1 MGLSD
6 GSIPTA
12 RARGFLLR
20 GALVAAACLLVAG
33 CKEGGAEPTA
43 EPDRPTSQPESKA
56 EAQAAPPAAEKP
68 APTPEAPAAKAP
80 ESEAKAG
87 AAKAPEAAKAQAA
100 GQAHADVKKSEA
112 PGAAPEPPPAPPP
125 AAAPEPPPTVAAAPA
140 PTPEPPPPPPV
151 VSPKVGEQSFSLW
164 MQSSGRYKA
173 GQQGFVEVVLVPK
186 GDFHCNQEYPY
197 KMKLGAPPAG
207 VTYPT
212 PIVRAEGVSVSASR
226 AVMRVP
232 FVPQN
237 AGDANVAGKFYFS
250 VCTSEQCVIDNR
262 DVAVTVKVE

>member
-1 MGLSD
+1 MALSE
-6 GSIPTA
+6 GSI
-12 RARGFLLR
+12 RAATFSGGFVLQ
-20 GALVAAACLLVAG
+20 GALAAAAFLLVAG

-43 EPDRPTSQPESKA
+43 EPDRPTSQPEAKA
-56 EAQAAPPAAEKP
+56 EAKEAPPAAEKP
-68 APTPEAPAAKAP
+68 APAP
-80 ESEAKAG
+80 EAKAG
-87 AAKAPEAAKAQAA
+87 AAAAPEVAKPPAA
-100 GQAHADVKKSEA
+100 GQAHAGSEKKSLA
-112 PGAAPEPPPAPPP
+112 PAAAPEPPPAPTP
-125 AAAPEPPPTVAAAPA
+125 AATPEPAPTVAAAPA

-151 VSPKVGEQSFSLW
+151 VSPKMGEQSFSLW

-197 KMKLGAPPAG
+197 KMKLGAPPEG

-212 PIVRAEGVSVSASR
+212 PIVRTEGVSVSASR

-237 AGDANVAGKFYFS
+237 AGDTQVAGKFYFS

>member
-1 MGLSD
+1 MALSG
-6 GSIPTA
+6 GSNQATHV
-12 RARGFLLR
+12 RGFVVQ
-20 GALVAAACLLVAG
+20 GALAAAACFLAAG

-43 EPDRPTSQPESKA
+43 EPDRATIQPEAKP
-56 EAQAAPPAAEKP
+56 EAKEASATPEKP
-68 APTPEAPAAKAP
+68 APAAPAAKAP
-80 ESEAKAG
+80 ESEGNAG
-87 AAKAPEAAKAQAA
+87 AAPAHEAPKAKAADPAQADAAKKAAPSAAPEP
-100 GQAHADVKKSEA
+100 A
-112 PGAAPEPPPAPPP
+112 PAPPPATTPEPPPA
-125 AAAPEPPPTVAAAPA
+125 VAAAPA
-140 PTPEPPPPPPV
+140 PTPEPPPPV

-173 GQQGFVEVVLVPK
+173 GEQGFVEVVLVPK
-186 GDFHCNQEYPY
+186 GEFHCNQEYPY
-197 KMKLGAPPAG
+197 KMKLGAAAAG

-212 PIVRAEGVSVSASR
+212 PIVRTEGVSVSASR

-237 AGDANVAGKFYFS
+237 AGDAQVSGKFYFS

>member
-1 MGLSD
+1 MALSE
-6 GSIPTA
+6 GSI
-12 RARGFLLR
+12 RAATFSGGLVLQ
-20 GALVAAACLLVAG
+20 GALAAAAFLLVAG

-43 EPDRPTSQPESKA
+43 EPDRPTSQPEAKPEAA
-56 EAQAAPPAAEKP
+56 EAKEAPPAAEKP
-68 APTPEAPAAKAP
+68 TPAPEAKTGAVAGPEVAKPPAAGEARAGSEKKSLAPAA
-80 ESEAKAG
+80 
-87 AAKAPEAAKAQAA
+87 
-100 GQAHADVKKSEA
+100 
-112 PGAAPEPPPAPPP
+112 AAPEPPPAPTP
-125 AAAPEPPPTVAAAPA
+125 AATPEPAPAVAAAPA

-151 VSPKVGEQSFSLW
+151 TSPKVGEQSFSLW

-197 KMKLGAPPAG
+197 KMKLGAPPEG

-212 PIVRAEGVSVSASR
+212 PIVRTEGVSVSASR

-237 AGDANVAGKFYFS
+237 AGDAKVAGKFYFS

-262 DVAVTVKVE
+262 DVAVTVKVD